1 MATCGL
7 GREGVWKQRKGRHAG
22 REAKGRRKAAA
33 VQAACRK
40 APTVEAEGR
49 ARVER
54 TQNMRYMIMTL
65 DVSQLSVWLNAK
77 AHCRVAKE
85 A

>member
-1 MATCGL
+1 MGGGATRGL
-7 GREGVWKQRKGRHAG
+7 GGGRAWGRRRRRMQRAG
-22 REAKGRRKAAA
+22 RPRLWRLR
-33 VQAACRK
+33 V
-40 APTVEAEGR
+40 R
-49 ARVER
+49 ARAER
-54 TQNMRYMIMTL
+54 TIKMSYMIMTL